1 MIIKDNSFKP
11 IVLDRKLPEFENI
24 CTLQFLKGDKI
35 VDEITHKNTVTGFA
49 AGLINQGN
57 FYNSI
62 PTNKM
67 FPIAPNF
74 DSGVM
79 LIDKNGDATKLMIPG
94 DANVI
99 ACANNVS
106 GSDSTDLRRGNYNPD
121 SSGPII
127 GENGRVIGY
136 KNVWYWPDTRGNC
149 AVDQKIKAVVLT
161 RPTLAIARY
170 SDSMPPDT
178 TLSELLSR
186 IEVASTLATCQ
197 IIDYANNCAFNIDV
211 SNGKIVVKKY
221 QLDTNQYHVVGVYN
235 SSGVYDITRQIGN
248 TQEIIPQTTIS
259 NFNYRRASVSYKNG
273 IIHLLVWAENS
284 TTIVD
289 HAIDPSDWSETSTSY
304 TYSLDTGIYINFINQ
319 NRIIAKDLILY
330 SDGYLW
336 LTGTDMNIY
345 KCSLTNIADVVKYDA
360 VYKDDNYNLS
370 LGVFAELPNG
380 DWIKYSF
387 GQDNV
392 ERISVN
398 YYHDGV
404 VYGAHDVY
412 DSLYG
417 WGERFTA
424 INFTDYGTMIA
435 SSPYSGR
442 NGGNHY
448 LSIYAPANHISTV
461 WNIDDDDHEKNAG
474 LTMRCVYEIRERV
487 QPAS

>member
-24 CTLQFLKGDKI
+24 CTLQFLEGDKV

-178 TLSELLSR
+178 TLSELLIR
-186 IEVASTLATCQ
+186 IETTSTLATCQ
-197 IIDYANNCAFNIDV
+197 IIDYENNCAFNISV
-211 SNGKIVVKKY
+211 SSGKIVIKQY
-221 QLDTNQYHVVGVYN
+221 QLDTDQYHVVGVYN
-235 SSGVYDITRQIGN
+235 SSGVYDVTRLIT
-248 TQEIIPQTTIS
+248 TQTITPQTAIT
-259 NFNYRRASVSYKNG
+259 NFDANRASVSYKNG
-273 IIHLLVWAENS
+273 ILHLLEWQNNS
-284 TTIVD
+284 STVID
-289 HAIDPSDWSETSTSY
+289 HAIDISDWSETSTSY
-304 TYSLDTGIYINFINQ
+304 TYSLGTGVYIKPISQ
-319 NRIIAKDLILY
+319 SDKIICKDVILY
-330 SDGYLW
+330 TSTHLW
-336 LTGTDMNIY
+336 LVGTDNNFY
-345 KCSLTNIADVVKYDA
+345 KCSLAQVADVTEYDS
-360 VYKDDNYNLS
+360 VYNNTSYIN
-370 LGVFAELPNG
+370 GVFEELPNG
-380 DWIKYSF
+380 DWVKFAY

-392 ERISVN
+392 ARKSAN
-398 YYHDGV
+398 YYHNGE
-404 VYGAHDVY
+404 VYGAYDVY
-412 DSLYG
+412 DSWYG
-417 WGERFTA
+417 YGDRLRAVNQTGYGTA
-424 INFTDYGTMIA
+424 IHSYQRDN
-435 SSPYSGR
+435 
-442 NGGNHY
+442 NWY
-448 LSIYAPANHISTV
+448 LSIYAPVNHISTV